1 MFKTQ
6 MIILAALLAGTSSEA
21 IAQSRTIGVNAAVR
35 NRVTMRSGAAAT
47 YHGAA
52 LKERV
57 GLGDDI
63 RTAANSVLQ
72 ILLLDRTT
80 FTVGANAQVKIDRFV
95 YDPDRRASAVG
106 ASVARGAFRFMSGKA
121 TRGAPGQSSVQTPV
135 GSIGIRGTI
144 FEGVVGPD
152 AIRIARGEATV
163 GAGVAATQDATLI
176 VLRGPGAATQGDEKP
191 GAIDVTLGGNT
202 IAIERPGLALFV
214 PGPGATPI
222 GPFAISDAG
231 LDALHDLLRTEPT
244 RRRTASVDIEGNP
257 VVDMTFECSS
267 GYSVVQTPLD
277 PINPTGGFTISSS
290 SGGCSEGS
298 QVP

>member
-1 MFKTQ
+1 MFKTKL
-6 MIILAALLAGTSSEA
+6 ILVATLLAGVSGEA
-21 IAQSRTIGVNAAVR
+21 MAQSRPVGVNAAVR
-35 NRVTMRSGAAAT
+35 NRVTMRSGAATT
-47 YHGAA
+47 YHAAA

-95 YDPDRRASAVG
+95 YDPDRRSSAVG

-121 TRGAPGQSSVQTPV
+121 TRGAPGQSSIRTPV

-144 FEGVVGPD
+144 LEGVVGAD
-152 AIRIARGEATV
+152 AIRIARAEPAVGNIGTV
-163 GAGVAATQDATLI
+163 SQNATLI

-191 GAIDVTLGGNT
+191 GAIDVTLDGT
-202 IAIERPGLALFV
+202 TVAIERPGLALFV

-244 RRRTASVDIEGNP
+244 RRRSAAIDIEGSP
-257 VVDMTFECSS
+257 VVDMTFECEGSFD
-267 GYSVVQTPLD
+267 VVQSPLD
-277 PINPTGGFTISSS
+277 PANPTAGVSSS
-290 SGGCSEGS
+290 SGGCSVS
-298 QVP
+298 SRVP